1 MKNGQRPRLN
11 ALPAGL
17 LPVGGKKIMPMAEK
31 QKLIP
36 ARVVPLA
43 PYLGGKFRLSKRI
56 VAKIEQIQHKIY
68 AEPFVGMGGIF
79 LRRTQIPKAEAI
91 NDINGEL
98 VNLYRIVQKHPE
110 ELCRSIKFRL
120 AARQEFERLRK
131 IPPET
136 LTDIERAA
144 RFLYLQSVAFGGKV
158 SGQAFGVSIDRP
170 ARFNFVKMQER
181 IRAVAERLAC
191 VTIERMDFEK
201 FITRYDTKDTLFYL
215 DPPYWGNETD
225 YGKDIFCRADFERL
239 RDCLTGIKGRFI
251 LSLNDTSQVR
261 ELFKDFTIE
270 QADVT
275 YSINTKT
282 DCKKSEL
289 IITN

>member
-1 MKNGQRPRLN
+1 MK
-11 ALPAGL
+11 
-17 LPVGGKKIMPMAEK
+17 K
-31 QKLIP
+31 QNEEIP
-36 ARVVPLA
+36 ARVAPLA

-56 VAKIEQIQHKIY
+56 IDKIEQIPHKIY

-79 LRRTQIPKAEAI
+79 LRRTKIPKSEVI

-98 VNLYRIVQKHPE
+98 VNLYRIVQRYPE

-120 AARQEFERLRK
+120 TARQEFERLSK

-158 SGQAFGVSIDRP
+158 TGQSFGVSIDRP

-181 IRAVAERLAC
+181 IRAVAERLAS
-191 VTIERMDFEK
+191 VTIERLDFEK

-225 YGKDIFCRADFERL
+225 YGKDIFCRADFEWL
-239 RDCLTGIKGRFI
+239 RDCLRGIKGRFI

-261 ELFKDFTIE
+261 ELFKDFSVET
-270 QADVT
+270 APVT
-275 YSINTKT
+275 YSISKT
-282 DCKKSEL
+282 GCCNRLEV
-289 IITN
+289 IISN

>member
-1 MKNGQRPRLN
+1 MKKQNEKMPERL
-11 ALPAGL
+11 A
-17 LPVGGKKIMPMAEK
+17 
-31 QKLIP
+31 
-36 ARVVPLA
+36 PLA

-56 VAKIEQIQHKIY
+56 VAKIEQIPHKIY
-68 AEPFVGMGGIF
+68 AEPFVGMGGIL
-79 LRRTQIPKAEAI
+79 LRRTKIPKAEVI
-91 NDINGEL
+91 NDINGDL
-98 VNLYRIVQKHPE
+98 VNLYRIVQRYPE

-120 AARQEFERLRK
+120 TARQEFERLRK

-136 LTDIERAA
+136 LTDIERAT

-158 SGQAFGVSIDRP
+158 NGQVFGVSIDRP

-181 IRAVAERLAC
+181 IRTVAERLAS

-225 YGKDIFCRADFERL
+225 YGKGIFCRSDFERL
-239 RDCLTGIKGRFI
+239 RDCLTGIKGKFI
-251 LSLNDTSQVR
+251 LSLNDTPQVR
-261 ELFKDFTIE
+261 NLFKDFIIE
-270 QADVT
+270 QVDVT
-275 YSINTKT
+275 YSISKT
-282 DCKKSEL
+282 GCCQRTEV

>member
-11 ALPAGL
+11 ALPSGL

-36 ARVVPLA
+36 ARVTPLA

-79 LRRTQIPKAEAI
+79 LRRTQISKAEAI

-110 ELCRSIKFRL
+110 ELCRSIEFRL

-181 IRAVAERLAC
+181 IRSVAERLAG

-225 YGKDIFCRADFERL
+225 YGKDIFCRSDFERL
-239 RDCLTGIKGRFI
+239 RDCLTGIKGKFI
-251 LSLNDTSQVR
+251 LSLNDTPQVR
-261 ELFKDFTIE
+261 KLFKDFIIE

-275 YSINTKT
+275 YSINKT
-282 DCKKSEL
+282 SCCQRTEL
-289 IITN
+289 IINN

>member
-1 MKNGQRPRLN
+1 M
-11 ALPAGL
+11 
-17 LPVGGKKIMPMAEK
+17 
-31 QKLIP
+31 
-36 ARVVPLA
+36 
-43 PYLGGKFRLSKRI
+43 
-56 VAKIEQIQHKIY
+56 
-68 AEPFVGMGGIF
+68 
-79 LRRTQIPKAEAI
+79 
-91 NDINGEL
+91 
-98 VNLYRIVQKHPE
+98 
-110 ELCRSIKFRL
+110 
-120 AARQEFERLRK
+120 
-131 IPPET
+131 
-136 LTDIERAA
+136 
-144 RFLYLQSVAFGGKV
+144 V

-181 IRAVAERLAC
+181 IRAVAERLAS

-251 LSLNDTSQVR
+251 LSLNDTPQVQ
-261 ELFKDFTIE
+261 ELFKDFSIE